1 MGAGRFSGL
10 KTEQI
15 VDRTP
20 LVVLSF
26 LNSNTL
32 KHVWLY
38 ASLYPQCSIGI
49 ETQTLWLLLTDFVK
63 LNPPL
68 AQMLIKFSIGAI
80 ALSSVGT
87 DFKRSST

>member
-32 KHVWLY
+32 IPDMSDSMRHY
-38 ASLYPQCSIGI
+38 TPS
-49 ETQTLWLLLTDFVK
+49 
-63 LNPPL
+63 
-68 AQMLIKFSIGAI
+68 
-80 ALSSVGT
+80 ALSV
-87 DFKRSST
+87 

>member
-1 MGAGRFSGL
+1 MIVGA
-10 KTEQI
+10 
-15 VDRTP
+15 
-20 LVVLSF
+20 LSTG
-26 LNSNTL
+26 NSSRLTSRDGSAL
-32 KHVWLY
+32 F
-38 ASLYPQCSIGI
+38 PRGI